1 LEKIITYTTI
11 WLKKGKLMKKLI
23 QNTLGYFDVSI
34 NRKSGLEKLRA
45 DSADYASVVRHLE
58 LLKSIH
64 PEVLSRCVD
73 SLVASK
79 SQLSQDLF
87 VLSELDFK
95 ENGYFV
101 EFGATNGIN
110 LSNSYLLE
118 KKFFWNGIL
127 AEPAQMWHSALKAN
141 RTSAIETKCVWKKSG
156 ETIVFNETENGELS
170 TIDDF
175 SDSDHHLARRES
187 GKRYNVETISLMDLL
202 EHFDAPQS
210 IDYLSIDTEGS
221 EYEILQDFDFERY
234 QFSVITCEHNY
245 TPVREKI
252 YNLLTCN
259 GYERKFEHLS
269 KWDDWYVKSS
279 K

>member
-1 LEKIITYTTI
+1 
-11 WLKKGKLMKKLI
+11 MKKFI

-34 NRKSGLEKLRA
+34 TRKSGLEKLSS
-45 DSADYASVVRHLE
+45 DFEMLTDNSADCVRNLE

-64 PEVLSRCVD
+64 PEVRSRCVD
-73 SLVASK
+73 LLEASK

-87 VLSELDFK
+87 VLSELGFK

-101 EFGATNGIN
+101 EFGATNGIH

-118 KKFFWNGIL
+118 KEFFWDGIL
-127 AEPAQMWHSALKAN
+127 AEPAQMWHSALKEN
-141 RTSAIETKCVWKKSG
+141 RTAAIETKCVWKKSG
-156 ETIVFNETENGELS
+156 ETLVFNETEIGELS

-175 SDSDHHLARRES
+175 SDSDNNFSSREY

-202 EHFDAPQS
+202 EYFDAPQS

-221 EYEILQDFDFERY
+221 EYEILQGFDFERY
-234 QFSVITCEHNY
+234 QFRVITCEHNY
-245 TPVREKI
+245 TPMREKI
-252 YNLLTCN
+252 YNLLTRN
-259 GYERKFEHLS
+259 GYERKFEPLS

>member
-1 LEKIITYTTI
+1 
-11 WLKKGKLMKKLI
+11 MKKLI

-34 NRKSGLEKLRA
+34 TRKSGLEKLRA
-45 DSADYASVVRHLE
+45 DYADCADCVRSLD

-64 PEVLSRCVD
+64 PEVRGRCVD
-73 SLVASK
+73 LLEVSK

-87 VLSELDFK
+87 VLSELGFK

-101 EFGATNGIN
+101 EFGATNGIH

-118 KKFFWNGIL
+118 KEFLWNGIL
-127 AEPAQMWHSALKAN
+127 AEPARMWHSALKEN
-141 RTSAIETKCVWKKSG
+141 RSAAIETKCVWKKSG
-156 ETIVFNETENGELS
+156 ETLVFNETEIGELS

-175 SDSDHHLARRES
+175 SDSDNHFARREY
-187 GKRYNVETISLMDLL
+187 GKKYNVETISLMDLL
-202 EHFDAPQS
+202 EYFDAPQS

-245 TPVREKI
+245 TPMREKI

-269 KWDDWYVKSS
+269 KWDDWYVNTLK
-279 K
+279 